1 MKKDIVLYYLL
12 KSPWHFLPCIAII
25 TSLQLLPLFFAQR
38 KAKTRREKLKAVS
51 AIMTF
56 QFNWMEIP
64 VFCRI
69 STGIHPPADQLLP
82 HLLASSR
89 ESPTGDLD
97 PLCSAIN
104 LRILY
109 GTEKRFKKM
118 FDCLGGLAMTRIV
131 FNSLRD
137 VLSPLL
143 NVSQESQPRAKC
155 LGKSKT
161 WSCPV
166 LFCYGWDSLNFVSS
180 WNRWD
185 SFNLELGNR
194 IRRTRHDSLHCCR
207 WKHWRAPMVQFCAQ
221 LN

>member
-1 MKKDIVLYYLL
+1 MKNDIVLYDLL
-12 KSPWHFLPCIAII
+12 KSPWHFLQCIAII

-118 FDCLGGLAMTRIV
+118 FDCLGGLALFSTHFETYCHLSWMSRKSRNHEQNV
-131 FNSLRD
+131 WASLKLGVALYYFVMVGIRFI
-137 VLSPLL
+137 LKPL
-143 NVSQESQPRAKC
+143 
-155 LGKSKT
+155 G
-161 WSCPV
+161 
-166 LFCYGWDSLNFVSS
+166 FV
-180 WNRWD
+180 
-185 SFNLELGNR
+185 
-194 IRRTRHDSLHCCR
+194 
-207 WKHWRAPMVQFCAQ
+207 
-221 LN
+221 

>member
-1 MKKDIVLYYLL
+1 
-12 KSPWHFLPCIAII
+12 
-25 TSLQLLPLFFAQR
+25 
-38 KAKTRREKLKAVS
+38 
-51 AIMTF
+51 
-56 QFNWMEIP
+56 MEIP

-137 VLSPLL
+137 VLSPFL

-166 LFCYGWDSLNFVSS
+166 LFCYGGDSFHLETAGIRLILNWGIGSEGLVMTPYTVADGSTEEHQWYNFVHSS
-180 WNRWD
+180 TR
-185 SFNLELGNR
+185 FLLRRYTGNR
-194 IRRTRHDSLHCCR
+194 KTDPDVLYT
-207 WKHWRAPMVQFCAQ
+207 A
-221 LN
+221 